1 MTEVLT
7 ATASS
12 GRLRR
17 FSRAM
22 AAVTTVGTVLIAIAM
37 VLVFFIPDWTRTFL
51 IARVG
56 QPGAGLPLTPG
67 RLIAGAAVTAVPIGV
82 MLYGLWQARALFRDF
97 AEGRVFTRDSAR
109 RLHLFAGAVLAQAV
123 LGPASSTGLLLAFT
137 LSNPPGQ
144 RLLGITLSVN
154 DYVALI
160 VGGVLLAISW
170 VMVEAARIADEH
182 ARFV

>member
-1 MTEVLT
+1 MTEL
-7 ATASS
+7 ATPSPSAS
-12 GRLRR
+12 RLRR
-17 FSRAM
+17 FSSAM
-22 AAVTTVGTVLIAIAM
+22 AQVTAVGIVLIAVAM
-37 VLVFFIPDWTRTFL
+37 ALVFLIPDWTRTFL

-56 QPGAGLPLTPG
+56 QPGADVPLTPG
-67 RLIAGAAVTAVPIGV
+67 RLMAGAAVTAVPIGV
-82 MLYGLWQARALFRDF
+82 LLYGLWQARALFRAF
-97 AEGRVFTRDSAR
+97 AQGRVFTIESAR
-109 RLHLFAGAVLAQAV
+109 RLHLFAGAVLAQAL

-144 RLLGITLSVN
+144 RLLGIALSVN

-182 ARFV
+182 SRFV